1 MEAKKGQS
9 KNNFQI
15 QKNISNLNIF
25 CKSLL
30 ESLSN
35 LEKLLQILIKLF
47 DPQINFSQIR
57 K

>member
-1 MEAKKGQS
+1 MDDVVTEPEKGQS

-15 QKNISNLNIF
+15 WKNISNLNIF

-35 LEKLLQILIKLF
+35 LKNYYK
-47 DPQINFSQIR
+47 S
-57 K
+57 